1 MSETPDP
8 QTNDP
13 AAGAPAAAL
22 LFADVSGS
30 TRLYETMGDAVAV
43 KAIDRCV
50 LLMRERTEACG
61 GRVIKTIGDEAMS
74 TFPSA
79 NDAAQAAIEMQLG
92 INELPRVGRIQIG
105 IRVGFHFGPVVERD
119 GDVFGDTVNLAARLS
134 GLATKG
140 QIITTRETVDRV
152 SPMLKSSCRYLYGM
166 PIRGKEQQVD
176 IFEVIWQVSE
186 DATSLASERNAKQD
200 QNAKLRLVYG
210 DTELVLGDERS
221 AATLGR
227 DANCDLVVRD
237 KNSSRNHGK
246 IERRMGKYVLADHSA
261 NGTFVTIEES
271 EREIIL
277 QREEFT
283 LRGHGWIAFG
293 QSRKTAI
300 ETVEY
305 YCE

>member
-1 MSETPDP
+1 M
-8 QTNDP
+8 
-13 AAGAPAAAL
+13 
-22 LFADVSGS
+22 FADVSGS

-50 LLMRERTEACG
+50 SIMRQHTEACG
-61 GRVIKTIGDEAMS
+61 GRVVKTIGDEVMA
-74 TFPSA
+74 TFTDAS
-79 NDAAQAAIEMQLG
+79 DAAQAAVEMQLD
-92 INELPRVGRIQIG
+92 INKLPRVGRIQMG
-105 IRVGFHFGPVVERD
+105 IRIGFHFGPVVERD

-140 QIITTRETVDRV
+140 QIITTRETVNRV

-176 IFEVIWQVSE
+176 IFEVVWQVTE
-186 DATSLASERNAKQD
+186 DATSLASERNVRPD

-210 DTELVLGDERS
+210 DTEIILDDSREALS
-221 AATLGR
+221 LGR
-227 DANCDLVVRD
+227 DVNCDLVVRD
-237 KNSSRNHGK
+237 RNSSRNHGR
-246 IERRMGKYVLADHSA
+246 IERRMGKFVLKDNSA

-271 EREIIL
+271 DREIVL

-293 QSRKTAI
+293 QSRKTAT

-305 YCE
+305 FCE

>member
-1 MSETPDP
+1 MSETTLPESTE
-8 QTNDP
+8 QT
-13 AAGAPAAAL
+13 AEAVL

-30 TRLYETMGDAVAV
+30 TRLYEAMGDAVAV

-50 LLMRERTEACG
+50 SVMRQHTEACG
-61 GRVIKTIGDEAMS
+61 GRVVKTIGDEVMA
-74 TFPSA
+74 TFPNAS
-79 NDAAQAAIEMQLG
+79 DAAQAAMDMQLG
-92 INELPRVGRIQIG
+92 INELPRVGRIQMG
-105 IRVGFHFGPVVERD
+105 IRIGFHFGPVVERD

-140 QIITTRETVDRV
+140 QIITTRETVDRLA
-152 SPMLKSSCRYLYGM
+152 PMLKSTCRYLYGM

-176 IFEVIWQVSE
+176 IFELVWHVSE
-186 DATSLASERNAKQD
+186 DSTSMAGERNARTD
-200 QNAKLRLVYG
+200 HDAKLRLVYG
-210 DTELVLGDERS
+210 DTELVLDGENN

-246 IERRMGKYVLADHSA
+246 IECRMGKFVLADNSA
-261 NGTFVTIEES
+261 NGTFITIEES
-271 EREIIL
+271 DREIVL

-293 QSRKTAI
+293 QSRKTAT

-305 YCE
+305 FCE